1 MGRAIDLFVT
11 YRFIKLLVTP
21 FEKTDAY
28 RLGIIDADGK
38 RILVPGTT
46 NKPTPLRTVEEKS
59 AYTVLHKLVFNIK
72 KIFAK
77 VPGLRTKLG
86 TYAAALF
93 LLKDT
98 FKESVDDPDIFEKEF
113 MKYLKEQGYEI
124 DDTISEEVIGFGEVL
139 PKGEYKLA
147 NDILNKEE
155 EELSAKKGDKV
166 VAFDDEAPVDT
177 ILGVDIFPV
186 VHVKTQEKIYSGNE
200 REKIISYTLTSIQ
213 TILAQNRFAK
223 IAYEYFKSLKEPYVS
238 PIASN
243 IIKPIILMSLI
254 KLKVKNKLEF
264 TNMNLKKSLNS
275 IKNKIGEILGHYPN
289 LLVNI
294 SELTPKAIPSSD
306 IIKKYQRN
314 L

>member
-98 FKESVDDPDIFEKEF
+98 FKESVDDPDVFEKEF

-155 EELSAKKGDKV
+155 EDLSAKKGDKV

-186 VHVKTQEKIYSGNE
+186 VHVKTQEKIYVG
-200 REKIISYTLTSIQ
+200 
-213 TILAQNRFAK
+213 
-223 IAYEYFKSLKEPYVS
+223 
-238 PIASN
+238 
-243 IIKPIILMSLI
+243 
-254 KLKVKNKLEF
+254 LED
-264 TNMNLKKSLNS
+264 
-275 IKNKIGEILGHYPN
+275 
-289 LLVNI
+289 LV
-294 SELTPKAIPSSD
+294 
-306 IIKKYQRN
+306 Q
-314 L
+314 

>member
-38 RILVPGTT
+38 RILEPGTT
-46 NKPTPLRTVEEKS
+46 NKPTTLRTVEEKS

-124 DDTISEEVIGFGEVL
+124 DDTISEEVIGFGEIL
-139 PKGEYKLA
+139 PKGEYKLG

-186 VHVKTQEKIYSGNE
+186 VHVKTQEKIYVG
-200 REKIISYTLTSIQ
+200 
-213 TILAQNRFAK
+213 
-223 IAYEYFKSLKEPYVS
+223 
-238 PIASN
+238 
-243 IIKPIILMSLI
+243 
-254 KLKVKNKLEF
+254 LED
-264 TNMNLKKSLNS
+264 
-275 IKNKIGEILGHYPN
+275 
-289 LLVNI
+289 LV
-294 SELTPKAIPSSD
+294 
-306 IIKKYQRN
+306 Q
-314 L
+314 